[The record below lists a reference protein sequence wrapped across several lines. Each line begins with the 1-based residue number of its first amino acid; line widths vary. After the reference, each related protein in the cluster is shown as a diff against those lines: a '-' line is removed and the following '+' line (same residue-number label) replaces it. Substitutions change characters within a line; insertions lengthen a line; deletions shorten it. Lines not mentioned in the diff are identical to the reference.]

1 MHSNFFAAVDSGS
14 CTGCG
19 ICGKRCPMEAVK
31 VVGKKAAVDLDRCI
45 GCGVCVPTCKPG
57 SIRLRAKKTS
67 YVPPRNAAWMFLK
80 MYRERFGLFGA
91 AKVIG
96 KILLKKQV

>member
-1 MHSNFFAAVDSGS
+1 
-14 CTGCG
+14 
-19 ICGKRCPMEAVK
+19 
-31 VVGKKAAVDLDRCI
+31 
-45 GCGVCVPTCKPG
+45 VPTCKPG
-57 SIRLRAKKTS
+57 SIRLRAKKTN